1 MNMQQNQE
9 ITPKADNK
17 NPWAGL
23 ASYEDPETA
32 ERKLKFCGREDESYD
47 VVKLIRDNVFVTLY
61 GKSGIGK
68 TSLLNAGVF
77 PELREDQYTPFSL
90 RLGMMRDEIQL
101 QSYQTLIIDSVGRIV
116 KRIEEVDVIPIQD
129 NQQSVDYLWK
139 YFVSHRF
146 YDQDDNPV
154 IPVIVFD
161 QFEEVFRYNRDEAEI
176 LLRQLDHCTVNGS
189 SRRYDVGVR
198 FVLSIREDDLY
209 RLEDSIDNCYL
220 PALKRCRYRLR
231 SLTEQGACDAILIP
245 GEGLFR
251 EEEKDQI
258 AQNVIN
264 IARNKEDKSI
274 STNILSLVCNRLYV
288 ENQKTT
294 SPYIGLSLVDSFIKG
309 NPFERFYNEATRGFS
324 DRAKAYIE
332 EHFVDSTGRRNSIP
346 ESDFLINVRNGKEL
360 LEGEN
365 RILQRISTSSDGRN
379 YRIELIHD
387 SFCEPI
393 AELKKK
399 REQKKKVKIYSI
411 LAGIVLVCLGVAIV
425 ILSQRDTI
433 SQREK
438 ELEIKSNELEAK
450 SEELEA
456 KNVALETE
464 IARKDS
470 LHNKVIKAN
479 EELEQKQ
486 RELENKNQA
495 LVTAN
500 WEIKANQSRS
510 VAAKAMDLIAEGD
523 IMRGIALVMNILPDD
538 INNPNRPF
546 VPEAERALRAADD
559 SIRNGRCECVM
570 KGHLG
575 SVTFAMYSDDWSKIA
590 TVSTDNTIRFWNLK
604 TGEEYVSE
612 RIDIDNEGTGMAQL
626 RNDPKYEN
634 FKEPEN
640 TESNKDGTFKI
651 CRAGDGFSV
660 LHFKN
665 VKENDTTLKFKN
677 ANYCGFLNDSI
688 IMVSTA
694 HFKDDTLQ
702 FYNLNGRCYADN
714 CIHLPSMVKSNTVC
728 VSPDKKHVFV
738 GTYDGRSYIYK
749 NPFNAVLYQGCKEQ
763 NKYKYALSNNKKY
776 ILTADGKIGKIEQSS
791 TDCLKY
797 NEINRVKLI
806 ATLADIFAISSDG
819 TKIAYTGNNGS
830 SSETNSTLHIM
841 TVSDGSVVDLKFGS
855 KIYSVAFSNDGKKIA
870 VGCENHNIIM
880 QNLETQQKTV
890 FPGHKGYV
898 VSLSFCNNDNCL
910 ISSSMDNTVRV
921 WDINRQQEL
930 AAKRKQV
937 IHAYNIRAAIS
948 PNMKYMAVYNTGVIS
963 IYDYVTNALLEV
975 KQSPNSEG
983 IVFSA
988 SDSYLYSIEGTN
1000 DSKRYNS
1007 YIWQSFYIPSYQ
1019 ELYNKYKYL
1028 RNYKLSDE
1036 ERKEYYIE

>member
-1 MNMQQNQE
+1 MNMQQNKE

-90 RLGMMRDEIQL
+90 RLGMMRDETQL

-116 KRIEEVDVIPIQD
+116 KRIEEVDVIPTQD

-245 GEGLFR
+245 GEGLFK

-258 AQNVIN
+258 AQNIIN

-438 ELEIKSNELEAK
+438 ELEAKSNELEIK
-450 SEELEA
+450 SNELEA

-486 RELENKNQA
+486 RELENKNQE
-495 LVTAN
+495 LVAAN

-538 INNPNRPF
+538 VNNPNRPF

-559 SIRNGRCECVM
+559 SIRNGRCECVL

-575 SVTFAMYSDDWSKIA
+575 PVTFAMYSDDWSKIA
-590 TVSTDNTIRFWNLK
+590 TVSKDNTIRFWNLK

-612 RIDIDNEGTGMAQL
+612 RIDVDDEGSGRARL
-626 RNDPKYEN
+626 RNNYKH
-634 FKEPEN
+634 FSEPNN
-640 TESNKDGTFKI
+640 TEYNKDRTFKI
-651 CRAGDGFSV
+651 WSAGDGFSDFHV
-660 LHFKN
+660 ED
-665 VKENDTTLKFKN
+665 VKKHETTLKLEN

-694 HFKDDTLQ
+694 RFKDDTLQ

-714 CIHLPSMVKSNTVC
+714 CIHLPSKATTVC
-728 VSPDKKHVFV
+728 VSPDKKQKHIFV

-749 NPFNAVLYQGCKEQ
+749 NPFNVDSDQGCKEQ
-763 NKYKYALSNNKKY
+763 NKYKYALSNNKRY
-776 ILTADGKIGKIEQSS
+776 ILTADGKIGKVEQSS
-791 TDCLKY
+791 TNCLKY
-797 NEINRVKLI
+797 NVINCIKLS
-806 ATLADIFAISSDG
+806 TNLDDVFAISSDG
-819 TKIAYTGNNGS
+819 TKIAYPGFNGS
-830 SSETNSTLHIM
+830 SFQTSSTLHIM
-841 TVSDGSVVDLKFGS
+841 TVSDGSIVDLEFDS
-855 KIYSVAFSNDGKKIA
+855 DIYSVAFSNDGKKIA
-870 VGCENHNIIM
+870 VGCGNHNVIM

-890 FPGHKGYV
+890 FPGHKGSV

-910 ISSSMDNTVRV
+910 ISSSMDKTVRV

-930 AAKRKQV
+930 VAKRKQV
-937 IHAYNIRAAIS
+937 VESYSIMAAIS
-948 PNMKYMAVYNTGVIS
+948 PNMKYMAVYNTRVIS

-975 KQSPNSEG
+975 KQSPYSEG

-988 SDSYLYSIEGTN
+988 NDSYLYSIESTN
-1000 DSKRYNS
+1000 DDS

-1028 RNYKLSDE
+1028 RNFHLNAE

>member
-1 MNMQQNQE
+1 MNMQQNKE
-9 ITPKADNK
+9 ITPKTDNK

-77 PELREDQYTPFSL
+77 PELREYQYTPFSL

-101 QSYQTLIIDSVGRIV
+101 QNYQTLIIEAVGRIV

-139 YFVSHRF
+139 YFVNHRF
-146 YDQDDNPV
+146 YGKDDNPV

-161 QFEEVFRYNRDEAEI
+161 QFEEVLRYNRDEAEI
-176 LLRQLDHCTVNGS
+176 LLRQVDHCAVKGT

-220 PALKRCRYRLR
+220 PVLKRCRYRLR

-245 GEGLFR
+245 GEGLFK
-251 EEEKDQI
+251 EEEKNKI
-258 AQNVIN
+258 AQNIIK

-294 SPYIGLSLVDSFIKG
+294 SPYISLSLVDSFIKD

-346 ESDFLINVRNGKEL
+346 ESDFLINVKNGKEL

-393 AELKKK
+393 SELKKK

-438 ELEIKSNELEAK
+438 ELEVKSNELEIKSNELEV
-450 SEELEA
+450 
-456 KNVALETE
+456 KNIALKTE
-464 IARKDS
+464 IARKDA
-470 LHNKVIKAN
+470 LN

-486 RELENKNQA
+486 RELENKNQE

-546 VPEAERALRAADD
+546 VPEAERALRVADD

-575 SVTFAMYSDDWSKIA
+575 PVTYARYSKDWSKIA
-590 TVSTDNTIRFWNLK
+590 TVSDDKTIRFWNLK

-612 RIDIDNEGTGMAQL
+612 RVNINDEGSARDML
-626 RNDPKYEN
+626 RNNSRYKNLLDSANAEYN
-634 FKEPEN
+634 RDRSFKVW
-640 TESNKDGTFKI
+640 ESDGASDFHVEDMRKHKTTLTLKDVDYHG
-651 CRAGDGFSV
+651 
-660 LHFKN
+660 LL
-665 VKENDTTLKFKN
+665 NDT
-677 ANYCGFLNDSI
+677 I
-688 IMVSTA
+688 IMVSTIR
-694 HFKDDTLQ
+694 DYSLQ
-702 FYNLNGRCYADN
+702 FYNLNGRSYEDKN
-714 CIHLPSMVKSNTVC
+714 IHLPSMATTVR

-749 NPFNAVLYQGCKEQ
+749 NPFDLDAYQGCKEQ
-763 NKYKYALSNNKKY
+763 NKYKYALSNNKRY
-776 ILTADGKIGKIEQSS
+776 ILTADGKIGKIEQLS
-791 TDCLKY
+791 TNYLKY
-797 NEINRVKLI
+797 NEIKNIKLI
-806 ATLADIFAISSDG
+806 DTLVDVFAISSDG
-819 TKIAYTGNNGS
+819 TKIAYPGNNGS
-830 SSETNSTLHIM
+830 SGIKQTSSTLHIM
-841 TVSDGSVVDLKFGS
+841 TVSDGSVVDLKFDS
-855 KIYSVAFSNDGKKIA
+855 DIYSVAFSNDGKNIA
-870 VGCENHNIIM
+870 VGCVYNIILR
-880 QNLETQQKTV
+880 NLETQQKTI
-890 FPGHKGYV
+890 FPGHKGKV
-898 VSLSFCNNDNCL
+898 VSVSFCNNDNCL
-910 ISSSMDNTVRV
+910 ISSSLDKTVRM
-921 WDINRQQEL
+921 WDIHRQQEL
-930 AAKRKQV
+930 AGKRKQA
-937 IHAYNIRAAIS
+937 IEGDTIRAAIS
-948 PNMKYMAVYNTGVIS
+948 PNMKYMAVYNAGVIS
-963 IYDYVTNALLEV
+963 IYDYVTNALLEK
-975 KQSPNSEG
+975 KQSPNCES

-988 SDSYLYSIEGTN
+988 NDSYLYSIEGTN
-1000 DSKRYNS
+1000 DFERYNS
-1007 YIWQSFYIPSYQ
+1007 YIWRSFYIPSYQ
-1019 ELYNKYKYL
+1019 EMYNKYKYL
-1028 RNYKLSDE
+1028 RNFNLSTE